1 MKRFLRS
8 KHFSALLILM
18 VLCAVFATSAFAGA
32 DSGGGGEFSPIYQWL
47 KDAIK
52 GILGRLIA
60 LIMIVTGVA
69 MGVAR
74 GSIFAFVT
82 GICAG
87 IGFFYI
93 PDILEALT
101 GASLIV

>member
-1 MKRFLRS
+1 MKRFFSS

-18 VLCAVFATSAFAGA
+18 VMCAVFSTSAFAG
-32 DSGGGGEFSPIYQWL
+32 DGGGEFSEIYEWL
-47 KDAIK
+47 KGAIQ

-60 LIMIVTGVA
+60 LVFIVTGVA

-87 IGFFYI
+87 IGFYYI
-93 PDILEALT
+93 PNILEALT
-101 GASLIV
+101 GASLIA